1 MGEVWRFK
9 RQTAGAVTAWWL
21 LCDIRR
27 RQQSLRARWHR
38 VSAEEIERELLAIAQ
53 RLIDVVPVLLPRF
66 FGASEGNGRGSNRS
80 DAHALDGQVA
90 SVDSSM
96 VPNGRRRGLKPYAVG
111 AFAVASGPVPDVCR
125 ILGLIPMSSSGK
137 GFSPPESR
145 QLKRPS
151 ARPSSRPTDRPARFA
166 FLQRE
171 SQRLADDLHR
181 VLKQLGL
188 ADERTGA
195 SS

>member
-21 LCDIRR
+21 LCYIRR
-27 RQQSLRARWHR
+27 RQQALRARWHR
-38 VSAEEIERELLAIAQ
+38 LSAEEIERELMAIAQ
-53 RLIDVVPVLLPRF
+53 HLIEAVPVLLPRF
-66 FGASEGNGRGSNRS
+66 FAAPGGNGRRANRG
-80 DAHALDGQVA
+80 DAHALDGRVE
-90 SVDSSM
+90 SIDSSM
-96 VPNGRRRGLKPYAVG
+96 VPNGRRRDPEPYAVG
-111 AFAVASGPVPDVCR
+111 AFAVSSGPLPDVCR
-125 ILGLIPMSSSGK
+125 LLGLMPMSSSGK

-181 VLKQLGL
+181 LLRQLGL

-195 SS
+195 PL